1 MSHDLGF
8 QVSSMHE
15 GGEREILTCK
25 WVRVLAF
32 IYDKDRIDKRIKRW
46 KEMGRQT

>member
-15 GGEREILTCK
+15 GGEREFLTCK

-32 IYDKDRIDKRIKRW
+32 IYTWEMIMPESKYV
-46 KEMGRQT
+46 KE